1 MLLELSVQNL
11 GVIEAST
18 LVLRPGVSVLT
29 GETGAGKTMVVQAIE
44 LLTGGRADPSM
55 VRNGA
60 EHASVEGRFEMPT
73 GEEVVLRRVIPAEG
87 RSRAYLNGA
96 LAPASQLAE
105 LGSNLVDLHGQH
117 QHQSLLH
124 QKVQRAALDR
134 HGQIDLGDLHAARG
148 EERRLLQEIEG
159 MGGDARTRAR
169 EIDLLQFQVNELEQ
183 AELDDPRETDALK
196 DLEELLA
203 DAAAHIEHGNRARVT
218 ISEDDGVLDLLGQ
231 AIATV
236 AGRAPYHEIAE
247 RLRGLQAELFDVTD
261 EMRELVDSI
270 DEEPERLAEVR
281 SRRQLLVDLLRK
293 YGDSLEDVIEY
304 RSEVSDR
311 LERLQNHEA
320 VAAELEI
327 ALTKAQ
333 GELAVAAGA
342 VANARRSAAP
352 AFANAVNHYLPE
364 LALEHASLSV
374 EVRGD
379 DPADDVEIMFQANS
393 GAGRHGLA
401 KVVSGGEL
409 ARVML
414 SLRLVLTAGP
424 PTLIFDEVDAG
435 VGGAAAIAV
444 GRALGRLG
452 ASHQVLVVTHLPQ
465 VAAFANQHLVVDK
478 TDDGRTVVST
488 VTEVTEEHRV
498 RELARMLAGQPDS
511 KSGREHATELLTQAE
526 LDRSQV

>member
-18 LVLRPGVSVLT
+18 LILRPGVSVLT

-60 EHASVEGRFEMPT
+60 EYATVEGRFEMPE

-87 RSRAYLNGA
+87 RSRAYLNGS
-96 LAPASQLAE
+96 LAPAAQLDDI
-105 LGSNLVDLHGQH
+105 GSNLVDLHGQH
-117 QHQSLLH
+117 QHQSLLQ

-134 HGQIDLGDLHAARG
+134 YGKIDLDDLRNART
-148 EERRLLQEIEG
+148 EERRLLREIEE

-169 EIDLLQFQVNELEQ
+169 EIDLLQFQVD
-183 AELDDPRETDALK
+183 ELDQADLGDPRETDALA

-203 DAAAHIEHGNRARVT
+203 DATAHIELGNHARAT
-218 ISEDDGVLDLLGQ
+218 ITEDDGVLDLLGQ
-231 AIATV
+231 VIGAI
-236 AGRAPYHEIAE
+236 AGRAPYKKITE
-247 RLRGLQAELFDVTD
+247 RLRGLQAELSDATD
-261 EMRELVDSI
+261 EMREMVDSI
-270 DEEPERLAEVR
+270 DDEPERLAEVR
-281 SRRQLLVDLLRK
+281 SRRQLLMDLLRK
-293 YGDSLEDVIEY
+293 YGDSLEDVIAY
-304 RSEVSDR
+304 RSQASDQ
-311 LERLQNHEA
+311 LERLRNHEA
-320 VAAELEI
+320 VAAELETD
-327 ALTKAQ
+327 LTKTRD
-333 GELAVAAGA
+333 ELAVAARA
-342 VANARRSAAP
+342 VAEARRLAAP
-352 AFANAVNHYLPE
+352 ALATEVNHYLPE

-379 DPADDVEIMFQANS
+379 DPADDVEIMFRANS

-401 KVVSGGEL
+401 KVASGGEL

-435 VGGAAAIAV
+435 VGGAAAVAV

-452 ASHQVLVVTHLPQ
+452 TAHQVLVVTHLPQ
-465 VAAFANQHLVVDK
+465 VAAFADQHLVVDK
-478 TDDGRTVVST
+478 TDDGQMVVSSI
-488 VTEVTEEHRV
+488 TEVTGEHRV

-511 KSGREHATELLTQAE
+511 KSGREHATELLELAA